1 MKKIFV
7 VLVAIVFTVAVA
19 GISFAADVKGAIS
32 KIEGSKITVKAAD
45 GKEATVE
52 GDAKGFKVGDKVMV
66 KDGKI
71 IKKKAIE
78 GC

>member
-1 MKKIFV
+1 MKKVLV

-19 GISFAADVKGAIS
+19 GISFAADMKGAIS
-32 KIEGSKITVKAAD
+32 KIEGNKITVKAAD
-45 GKEATVE
+45 GKETTVE
-52 GDAKGFKVGDKVMV
+52 GDAKTLKVGDKVVV

-71 IKKKAIE
+71 TKKKAVE

>member
-1 MKKIFV
+1 MKKILV
-7 VLVAIVFTVAVA
+7 LLVAVVFTVAVA

-32 KIEGSKITVKAAD
+32 KIEGNKITVKASD
-45 GKEATVE
+45 GKETTVE

-71 IKKKAIE
+71 TKKKAVE

>member
-1 MKKIFV
+1 MKKVLI

-19 GISFAADVKGAIS
+19 GISFAADMKGSIS
-32 KIEGSKITVKAAD
+32 KIEGSKITIKAAD
-45 GKEATVE
+45 GKETTVG
-52 GDAKGFKVGDKVMV
+52 GDAKGLKVGDKVAV

-71 IKKKAIE
+71 TKKKAVE

>member
-1 MKKIFV
+1 MKRIFV

-45 GKEATVE
+45 GKETTVE
-52 GDAKGFKVGDKVMV
+52 GDAKGFKIGDKVMV

-71 IKKKAIE
+71 IKKKAVE

>member
-1 MKKIFV
+1 MKKILV
-7 VLVAIVFTVAVA
+7 LLVAVIFTVAVA

-32 KIEGSKITVKAAD
+32 KIEGNKITVKAAD
-45 GKEATVE
+45 GKETTVE
-52 GDAKGFKVGDKVMV
+52 GDAKGFKVGDKIMV

-71 IKKKAIE
+71 TKKKAVE

>member
-7 VLVAIVFTVAVA
+7 VLVAIVVTVAVA

-32 KIEGSKITVKAAD
+32 KIEGTKITVKAAD
-45 GKEATVE
+45 GKETTVE

-71 IKKKAIE
+71 IKKKAVE

>member
-1 MKKIFV
+1 MKKVLV

-19 GISFAADVKGAIS
+19 GISFAADVRGAIS
-32 KIEGSKITVKAAD
+32 KIDGGKITVRAAD
-45 GKEATVE
+45 GKETTVE
-52 GDAKGFKVGDKVMV
+52 GDAKGLKVGDKVVV

-71 IKKKAIE
+71 VKKKAVE

>member
-1 MKKIFV
+1 MKKVLI

-19 GISFAADVKGAIS
+19 GFSFAADMKGSIS
-32 KIEGSKITVKAAD
+32 KIEGSKITIKAAD
-45 GKEATVE
+45 GKETTVG
-52 GDAKGFKVGDKVMV
+52 GDAKGLKVGDKVAV

-71 IKKKAIE
+71 TKKKAVE

>member
-1 MKKIFV
+1 MKQIFV
-7 VLVAIVFTVAVA
+7 VLSAIVFTVAVA

>member
-1 MKKIFV
+1 MKKV
-7 VLVAIVFTVAVA
+7 LVLLVAIIFTLGVV
-19 GISFAADVKGAIS
+19 GLCFAADVKGSIT

-45 GKEATVE
+45 GKETTIE
-52 GDAKGFKVGDKVMV
+52 GDAKGLKVGDKVMV

-71 IKKKAIE
+71 QKKKAVE

>member
-7 VLVAIVFTVAVA
+7 LLVAIVFTVAVA

-45 GKEATVE
+45 GKETTVE
-52 GDAKGFKVGDKVMV
+52 GDAKGFKVGDKVTV

-71 IKKKAIE
+71 IKKKAVE

>member
-1 MKKIFV
+1 MKQIFV
-7 VLVAIVFTVAVA
+7 VLSAIVFTVAVA

-71 IKKKAIE
+71 IKKKAVE

>member
-71 IKKKAIE
+71 IKKKAVE